1 MHVHVLFS
9 IQDITQCKE
18 QLGSYSKN
26 PKKFKDEFERL
37 SLNFSLTWRDIT
49 VILTRCCND
58 EEKAQTLDWARKV
71 SDEREQVD
79 VSLASAEEAISST
92 ELDWDPN
99 KRAGEESLRHLITCL
114 LQGMTQ
120 GVQKIVNYKIK
131 KVTQEEN
138 ENAALFLGRLREAFE
153 NFAET
158 VKEEI

>member
-1 MHVHVLFS
+1 M
-9 IQDITQCKE
+9 
-18 QLGSYSKN
+18 
-26 PKKFKDEFERL
+26 
-37 SLNFSLTWRDIT
+37 
-49 VILTRCCND
+49 VILTWCCND
-58 EEKAQTLDWARKV
+58 EENVRILNQARKV
-71 SDEREQVD
+71 AEERQWVD
-79 VSLASAEEAISST
+79 VSLAPAEEAISST

-120 GVQKIVNYKIK
+120 GIQKIVNYKIK

-138 ENAALFLGRLREAFE
+138 ENAALFLGRLTEAFE